1 MTWKRIVYTRHAV
14 LRLRQRRITRQQVRH
29 LLATG
34 ARRPQSS
41 TAWLADGALD
51 RWPARLVLRENADQ
65 ITVITVMWTA

>member
-1 MTWKRIVYTRHAV
+1 MPWRRIVYPRQAV
-14 LRLRQRRITRQQVRH
+14 LRLRQRRFTRQQVRH
-29 LLATG
+29 FLATG

-51 RWPARLVLRENADQ
+51 RWPARLVFRENADQ